1 MEKKYDS
8 KFDAME
14 KKFDSKFDAME
25 KKYDA
30 KFDSIEN
37 RLITMQKDITDLRDD
52 FNTVYD
58 LEKDTRAYLKLTP

>member
-14 KKFDSKFDAME
+14 
-25 KKYDA
+25 
-30 KFDSIEN
+30 N
-37 RLITMQKDITDLRDD
+37 RLITIQKNIADLRDD